1 VTRHPASLA
10 DLWDD
15 LATVGLLG
23 AERRPVPVPPS
34 GPVASLVAQRARTDP
49 GEAVLD
55 QVAALVAGRRAG
67 IRPGA
72 VAAPLEPPPADP
84 RPVRPAAAGR
94 RLALLLEAWPELVD
108 EWLARL
114 VAAGYR
120 LAPDDAV
127 ALLARTR
134 AEPQRRQAVVAAC
147 GPLAVWLVELFPG
160 ELSPRGRRQPAAPA
174 PAVTPGT
181 APAAAPG
188 VEPPADLAADLPPDL
203 AALVHLPG
211 DVLADALAA
220 GVTSGRFQARH
231 RPLLLRL
238 LQQAPFASLEPV
250 AAALARA
257 GTNAHTMGL
266 ALSLADFA
274 ATRCQMIQEL
284 LP

>member
-1 VTRHPASLA
+1 VTRRPVSLV

-15 LATVGLLG
+15 LATAALLG
-23 AERRPVPVPPS
+23 AERRPVPVPPA
-34 GPVASLVAQRARTDP
+34 GPVATLVADRARTDP
-49 GEAVLD
+49 GEGVLD
-55 QVAALVAGRRAG
+55 QVAVLVASRRAG
-67 IRPGA
+67 VRPGV
-72 VAAPLEPPPADP
+72 VAAPLAPAPADP
-84 RPVRPAAAGR
+84 RPIRPPAAGR
-94 RLALLLEAWPELVD
+94 RLALLLAAWPELVD

-134 AEPQRRQAVVAAC
+134 ADPARRQAVVAAC

-160 ELSPRGRRQPAAPA
+160 ELSLRGRRQPPASGATVTAGGPA
-174 PAVTPGT
+174 PASQ
-181 APAAAPG
+181 PAA
-188 VEPPADLAADLPPDL
+188 LSADLPPDI
-203 AALVHLPG
+203 AALVDVPA
-211 DVLADALAA
+211 DVLAGALVA
-220 GVTSGRFQARH
+220 GLTSGRFQARH

-238 LQQAPFASLEPV
+238 LQQVPFASLEPV
-250 AAALARA
+250 AGALARA

-266 ALSLADFA
+266 ALALADFA